1 VRWARVA
8 ASTNMLHGARL
19 PGSRRSRGSNVC
31 AVPHGEREPTF
42 QMTSTLSEANAF
54 HPPGFASR
62 RAAANLLEAVL
73 RRNRPLDE
81 QLDDRHPNP
90 SLRAIDERDRAL
102 ARRIVATVL

>member
-1 VRWARVA
+1 MSAPFRKARA
-8 ASTNMLHGARL
+8 GTNV
-19 PGSRRSRGSNVC
+19 S
-31 AVPHGEREPTF
+31 
-42 QMTSTLSEANAF
+42 MTSTLSEANAF

-102 ARRIVATVL
+102 ARRIVATVLRRLGTLRHVIGDILDRGLPKDGP